1 MPDAWSRLLE
11 AARTSTGAGPG
22 APDPEGLVE
31 LLGPVVDPAVRVVA
45 HLAQSLDGRIALP
58 DGRSRWIS
66 GEADLTLTHR
76 LRALCDAVVVGA
88 NTVRIDDPQL
98 TVRRVPG
105 PSPVR
110 VVIDPRAS
118 VPRDRAIF
126 ADANVLR
133 ITAADTGEPDSV
145 VLPARDGVIDP
156 HAIVEALRARGLRRI
171 LVEGGGVTV
180 SRFVAAGAVDR
191 LHLVV
196 ANVLVGAGRA
206 ALTLPAPLAATLDAC
221 PRPVVRAV
229 PLGGDVLLDC
239 ALR

>member
-1 MPDAWSRLLE
+1 MD
-11 AARTSTGAGPG
+11 
-22 APDPEGLVE
+22 
-31 LLGPVVDPAVRVVA
+31 LLGPLLGPGVRVVA

-66 GEADLTLTHR
+66 GEADLTHTHR
-76 LRALCDAVVVGA
+76 LRALCDAVLVGA

-98 TVRRVPG
+98 TVRRVSG

-110 VVIDPRAS
+110 VVVDPRATL
-118 VPRDRAIF
+118 PRDRAVF
-126 ADANVLR
+126 AGEGALR
-133 ITAADTGEPDSV
+133 VTTVDTGEPDAV

-156 HAIVEALRARGLRRI
+156 RAIVAALAARGLRRI

-196 ANVLVGAGRA
+196 ASVLVGAGRA
-206 ALTLPAPLAATLDAC
+206 ALTLPEPLAATLDRC
-221 PRPVVRAV
+221 PRPRVRAV
-229 PLGGDVLLDC
+229 PLGDDVLLDC
-239 ALR
+239 ALV